1 MITNDRFH
9 AKRFLRETPFHS
21 RTSEANLVN
30 EWHRWMDYTTAD
42 VYHNVEI
49 EYLAMRNSTGVFDLT
64 PMTKTR
70 ISGPNA
76 LPFLDRLLTRDAN
89 KIKPGRVAY
98 CVWCNDQG
106 QVIDDGTVFHLEEGV
121 YRLCSQERQLDWM
134 AISALGFDVTIED
147 VSDDVAALAV
157 QGPTSCAVLRNMGL
171 AGIENLKPFGL
182 TYYDFA
188 GTRLMVSRT
197 GFTGDLG
204 YELWI
209 DPDKAEI
216 MWDKLFEA
224 GRITDIRP
232 IGTYALEM
240 VRVEAGFIQAGV
252 DFLPAQQAVRTTH
265 TRSPLELAL
274 AWLVDFKKTN
284 FSGRQALL
292 REKEK
297 GSRYRLVKLDV
308 ESNKP
313 ANDAYIFNSRHKVV
327 GWVTSA
333 IWSPTC
339 KANIALATV
348 ETPYGKPGDELYAEI
363 YYHRE
368 LKWNRMMARCQVVE
382 GPFFNPPRRRATP
395 ALDY

>member
-1 MITNDRFH
+1 
-9 AKRFLRETPFHS
+9 
-21 RTSEANLVN
+21 
-30 EWHRWMDYTTAD
+30 
-42 VYHNVEI
+42 
-49 EYLAMRNSTGVFDLT
+49 
-64 PMTKTR
+64 
-70 ISGPNA
+70 
-76 LPFLDRLLTRDAN
+76 
-89 KIKPGRVAY
+89 
-98 CVWCNDQG
+98 
-106 QVIDDGTVFHLEEGV
+106 
-121 YRLCSQERQLDWM
+121 
-134 AISALGFDVTIED
+134 
-147 VSDDVAALAV
+147 
-157 QGPTSCAVLRNMGL
+157 MGL
-171 AGIENLKPFGL
+171 AGIENLKPFDL

-209 DPDKAEI
+209 DPDKAEV

-224 GRITDIRP
+224 GGITNIKP

-240 VRVEAGFIQAGV
+240 IRVEAAFIQAGV
-252 DFLPAQQAVRTTH
+252 DFLPAQQAIRTTH
-265 TRSPLELAL
+265 TRSPLEIDL

-313 ANDAYIFNSRHKVV
+313 ASDAYIYNRRHKVV

-348 ETPYGKPGDELYAEI
+348 EMPYGKPGDELYAEI

-368 LKWNRMMARCQVVE
+368 LKWNRMMARSRVVE